1 MKKPLLCL
9 LLLIS
14 GLSHATE
21 TTLDYAYG
29 ATIKLTDEAS
39 MYNRIDLTNDVY
51 TQTISSHLDDVR
63 VFNQKGQPVP
73 YSLVN
78 IYQQNNESQTFPASI
93 YSLDNSR
100 KINSDDNSNQ
110 DLDRYNININS
121 KDIQINLD
129 KTTDKDSNSAT
140 YLLQIPDDIK
150 IKPPIT
156 SLSIDFDT
164 TKTQNWQATAELLCS
179 YDLKNWRSVMSDIP
193 IMSLTDN
200 NNNQS
205 LKLNTIDIPAHYNQQ
220 ARYWIIVLTTK
231 QNTIPNIKTVEF
243 TTNHNSTEVALFPI
257 NSVLTNSNHQEATYE
272 LPSPQPVKELTVQLA
287 DTRSVLPLSIYYKT
301 SNEDKTWHKLNDYII
316 RRVYSEDE
324 PQRIKLDHS
333 NLNIQQ
339 LQIKAINAS
348 FDDAPKITAYRD
360 RMSLIFNSSNNGPFI
375 LAWGSIK
382 ATSASLTEQA
392 LLSNAQSA
400 IDLPQAYLDDRIE
413 LGGKNALIQ
422 TTTEP
427 SHFPKWVIWICLI
440 AGAVFLIFLAIKLVN
455 EIKKTS
461 NED

>member
-1 MKKPLLCL
+1 MKKPLLYL

-51 TQTISSHLDDVR
+51 TQTVSSYLDDVR

-78 IYQQNNESQTFPASI
+78 IYQQNNESQTFPATI

-100 KINSDDNSNQ
+100 KINSDDSSNQ
-110 DLDRYNININS
+110 DLERYNININS

-140 YLLQIPDDIK
+140 YLLQIPDNIK
-150 IKPPIT
+150 LEKSIT

-164 TKTQNWQATAELLCS
+164 TITQNWQATARLMCS
-179 YDLKNWRSVMSDIP
+179 YDLKNWRSVMDNIP

-205 LKLNTIDIPAHYNQQ
+205 LKLNTIDIPPQYNFKAH
-220 ARYWIIVLTTK
+220 YWIIVLTAK
-231 QNTIPNIKTVEF
+231 QNAIPNFKTVEF
-243 TTNHNSTEVALFPI
+243 TSKNNRTEVALFPI
-257 NSVLTNSNHQEATYE
+257 DSVLTSSNHQEATYI
-272 LPSPQPVKELTVQLA
+272 LPSPQPVKELSIQLA
-287 DTRSVLPLSIYYKT
+287 STRSVLPLSMYYKT
-301 SNEDKTWHKLNDYII
+301 SDDDKIWHKLSDYII
-316 RRVYSEDE
+316 RRVNSDDQ
-324 PQRIKLDHS
+324 PQRIKLDYA
-333 NLNIQQ
+333 NLNVQQ
-339 LQIKAINAS
+339 LQIRAINAS
-348 FDDAPKITAYRD
+348 FDEAPKITAYRD
-360 RMSLIFNSSNNGPFI
+360 RMSIIFNSSNNGPFI

-392 LLSNAQSA
+392 LLSNVQSA
-400 IDLPQAYLDDRIE
+400 IDLPQAYLGDRVE
-413 LGGKNALIQ
+413 LAGESALIQ

-427 SHFPKWVIWICLI
+427 SHFPKWIIWICLI
-440 AGAVFLIFLAIKLVN
+440 AGAAFLIILALKLIK
-455 EIKKTS
+455 EIKKI
-461 NED
+461 NN